1 MLSPASLYLLTVVA
15 CTRSWSQMA
24 ALWRSIHRRTGE
36 TTVRISMA
44 TQQIRNWVRKL
55 TYVCYSCV
63 CVYRYLAECTGT
75 GTDAQVRTRQSPSVG
90 RSGHAWFHLQLPTSA
105 RCWSF
110 GDMGTSKPKDRIPHS
125 ELHRKLGD
133 KILCHFKYLVPP
145 SSKMLPRAL
154 TLGSADIDVTIF
166 FFLHPKSFF
175 FSVCDLEKVLSQTA
189 I

>member
-63 CVYRYLAECTGT
+63 CVHVPFCVHWDCYRCRGPHK
-75 GTDAQVRTRQSPSVG
+75 AQPICGALRAS
-90 RSGHAWFHLQLPTSA
+90 WLHLQLPTSA
-105 RCWSF
+105 RCWLF
-110 GDMGTSKPKDRIPHS
+110 GDMGTSKPKDT
-125 ELHRKLGD
+125 EFL
-133 KILCHFKYLVPP
+133 ILSYPGSSVTKSYAILNILYL
-145 SSKMLPRAL
+145 L
-154 TLGSADIDVTIF
+154 
-166 FFLHPKSFF
+166 
-175 FSVCDLEKVLSQTA
+175 VLR
-189 I
+189 